1 MNIALETRPI
11 VWSVAGC
18 DSGGGAGIA
27 ADLRAFDALRV
38 HGCTALAALTAQ
50 NSVAVQRVQ
59 AVDPDLLDA
68 QLAAL
73 AADLPPAVIKTGML
87 GSAANVR
94 VLARWLKR
102 LREQAPVAL
111 VIDPVW
117 RASSD
122 GGTLADA
129 ELRRALRSEL
139 LPLASVC
146 TPNRR
151 EAAWLLDLP
160 PFASD
165 GHLLAAVSALQSLSG
180 CSWVVTG
187 GDACADSG
195 GLHARDLLLS
205 AQFQGWLSS
214 PRLDTPHHHG
224 SGCTFAS
231 ALAGAL
237 AQGFCVADAAVLAK
251 MATLQALRAGGPAGA
266 GAGPVRAEPGFAR
279 AFVNLPAAEPLQGRF
294 ELPGPFARC
303 DLEGLYAVVDSAAWV
318 ERLLRA
324 GVRTLQLRIKRTPD
338 TALEAEL
345 RQAVQAARKAGARL
359 YINDHWQLALRH
371 GAYGVHLGQED
382 LGDPALDLPALQA
395 AGLRLGLS
403 SHSLWELARA
413 SALHPS
419 YIACGPVY
427 PTTTKAM
434 PWRPQGAHNL
444 AWWAGLLAPTP
455 VVAIGGLTPERAVN
469 AARAGAAAVAVASGL
484 TAAPEPEA
492 AALAYQAAWQAGR
505 ALAGQAMP
513 ELPRPSL

>member
-1 MNIALETRPI
+1 MSTAGESRPV

-18 DSGGGAGIA
+18 DSGGGAGLA

-59 AVDPDLLDA
+59 ATDPDMLEA

-94 VLARWLKR
+94 VLARWVRR

-129 ELRRALRSEL
+129 ELRRALRGEL
-139 LPLASVC
+139 LPLATLC

-160 PFASD
+160 LFVSD
-165 GHLLAAVSALQSLSG
+165 AQLLAAVPALQSLSG

-187 GDACADSG
+187 GDEATAQ
-195 GLHARDLLLS
+195 ARDLLIS
-205 AQFQGWLSS
+205 PQFQGWLSS
-214 PRLDTPHHHG
+214 PRLPTPHHHG
-224 SGCTFAS
+224 SGCTFAA

-237 AQGFCVADAAVLAK
+237 AQGFCAADAAVLAK
-251 MATLQALRAGGPAGA
+251 MATLHALRAGGPAGA

-279 AFVNLPAAEPLQGRF
+279 QPAQLPAADPLQGRL
-294 ELPGPFARC
+294 ERLPEAAFAPC
-303 DLEGLYAVVDSAAWV
+303 DLQGLYAVVDSAAWV
-318 ERLLRA
+318 ERLLLA
-324 GVRTLQLRIKRTPD
+324 GVRTLQLRIKRAPD
-338 TALEAEL
+338 AALEAEVQ
-345 RQAVQAARKAGARL
+345 RAVQAARAAGARL
-359 YINDHWQLALRH
+359 YLNDHWQLALRH

-382 LGDPALDLPALQA
+382 LADPALDLPALQA

-403 SHSLWELARA
+403 THSLWELARA
-413 SALHPS
+413 AVLRPS

-427 PTTTKAM
+427 PTATKPM

-444 AWWAGLLAPTP
+444 AWWSGLLAPLP

-484 TAAPEPEA
+484 TAAPDPEA

-505 ALAGQAMP
+505 AVAGLAMP

>member
-1 MNIALETRPI
+1 MNAALETRPI
-11 VWSVAGC
+11 VWSVAGS

-73 AADLPPAVIKTGML
+73 AADLPPAAIKTGML

-122 GGTLADA
+122 GGSLADA

-139 LPLASVC
+139 LPLATVC

-160 PFASD
+160 AFASD
-165 GHLLAAVSALQSLSG
+165 GHLLAAVPALQSLSG

-187 GDACADSG
+187 GDEG
-195 GLHARDLLLS
+195 GERARDLLLS
-205 AQFQGWLSS
+205 PQFQGWLSS

-237 AQGFCVADAAVLAK
+237 AQGFCAADAAVLAK
-251 MATLQALRAGGPAGA
+251 MATTQALRAGGPAGQ
-266 GAGPVRAEPGFAR
+266 GAGPVRAEPGFAHR
-279 AFVNLPAAEPLQGRF
+279 LDNLPAAEPLQGLPTLPAF
-294 ELPGPFARC
+294 APCELQ
-303 DLEGLYAVVDSAAWV
+303 GLYAVVDSAAWV
-318 ERLLRA
+318 ERLLAA
-324 GVRTLQLRIKRTPD
+324 GVRTLQLRIKRAPAVVSD
-338 TALEAEL
+338 AALEAEL
-345 RQAVQAARKAGARL
+345 QRAVQAARAAGARL
-359 YINDHWQLALRH
+359 YVNDHWRLALRH

-382 LGDPALDLPALQA
+382 LQAPDLDLPALQA

-413 SALHPS
+413 VALQPS
-419 YIACGPVY
+419 YLACGPVY

-444 AWWAGLLAPTP
+444 AWWAGLLAPLP

-469 AARAGAAAVAVASGL
+469 AARAGAGTVAIASGL
-484 TAAPEPEA
+484 TAAADPEGA
-492 AALAYQAAWQAGR
+492 VAAYQAAWQAGR
-505 ALAGQAMP
+505 AGVGLAMP
-513 ELPRPSL
+513 ELPRPSI